1 MFSEQTGARIV
12 DALGLRTTLSHGLDE
27 LYLRSALMTDRDL
40 KGLRENLALD
50 HLIRLDLTRNE
61 LTVDAVRKLKAAPQ
75 FRTTTI
81 VTDRVTL

>member
-1 MFSEQTGARIV
+1 
-12 DALGLRTTLSHGLDE
+12 
-27 LYLRSALMTDRDL
+27 MTDRDL